1 MLDQFTYTYD
11 GRNNCIKEVLGNVVK
26 EYQYNNSDMVKEY
39 TISINNIQKQK
50 VSNTY
55 DRYGNVTHVY
65 ENDTLKVAYEYDKW
79 GQVIKTTSGNGNI
92 EERTYNAEGLVT
104 AVRNKRGTDI
114 ISQYAYTYYYDGKE
128 QMKTDGSGTSV
139 YLYNKAGELE
149 KEVKYERKTDNTSMD
164 KSAELNEGVPEY
176 VNIENSEQIR
186 YFRYT
191 PVNTASYTLESYN
204 NSGDPKVML
213 YDIEGNLI
221 SQNDDGGAGN
231 NFKLTS
237 MLNGGTAY
245 IIGVR
250 EYSGKG
256 CYNFKIKQG
265 EQTNTSKSSAKTI
278 QEEIPEYV
286 NIDSRNQAR
295 YYTFTAK
302 KSGTYRITASDN
314 NGAPW
319 LYL

>member
-1 MLDQFTYTYD
+1 
-11 GRNNCIKEVLGNVVK
+11 
-26 EYQYNNSDMVKEY
+26 
-39 TISINNIQKQK
+39 
-50 VSNTY
+50 
-55 DRYGNVTHVY
+55 
-65 ENDTLKVAYEYDKW
+65 
-79 GQVIKTTSGNGNI
+79 
-92 EERTYNAEGLVT
+92 
-104 AVRNKRGTDI
+104 
-114 ISQYAYTYYYDGKE
+114 
-128 QMKTDGSGTSV
+128 
-139 YLYNKAGELE
+139 
-149 KEVKYERKTDNTSMD
+149 
-164 KSAELNEGVPEY
+164 
-176 VNIENSEQIR
+176 
-186 YFRYT
+186 
-191 PVNTASYTLESYN
+191 
-204 NSGDPKVML
+204 
-213 YDIEGNLI
+213 
-221 SQNDDGGAGN
+221 
-231 NFKLTS
+231 

-319 LYL
+319 LYLYMENGDWLVGGNGVFDRIEYTMTAGERYIIAATLYAGVTGHMV